1 MRNISTTIKDKIDR
15 SSSQWLVLLIDLFL
29 VSICFILAYTIRYN
43 LTWNFDFSRLLENL
57 PIVILVGFGSFIL
70 TGSYK
75 GHIRYTGRKDVY
87 SIFNSICLISML
99 LIIITLMLD
108 NWTTIGVRKIPL
120 SIIII
125 HSLLSF
131 IVLVASRL
139 VFVGLYKNITRETGK
154 IMNVMILGAGEFG
167 ILTYNALQSSA
178 RNIKVIGYL
187 DNEKKKS
194 GRRINGLKVFSIDQI
209 GEDFYKEKEV
219 SEVIVAKQNI
229 DANEL
234 RKIVDGFIQADIQV
248 KIIPPVERWIN
259 GELKE
264 SQIKSIQIEDLLGR
278 PPIILKNPRVNE
290 EFFGKTLF
298 VTGGAGSIGSEIVR
312 QITEYDYN
320 SLIVIDQA
328 ESPLYDLQQE
338 LLRKGVTNFI
348 PIVADI
354 RDKKRMTELF
364 SQFRPQL
371 VFHAA
376 AYKHVPLM
384 EANPYEA
391 IRINIGGTKNIAH
404 LAMKFDVEKFVFV
417 STDKAVNPTN
427 VMGAT
432 KRAAEMLLGTL
443 KDRAQTKFII
453 TRFGNVLGSNGSV
466 IPLFKRQMEQGG
478 PLTVT
483 HKEVTRYFMTIP
495 EASSLVLEAGCMGSG
510 GEIFVF
516 DMGESIKI
524 FDLAKKM
531 IFLSGFQYPDEI
543 DIQIVGLR
551 PGEKL
556 YEELLATGENTLPTH
571 HDKIMIS
578 KSRSVDSDST
588 YDQIEELLQECEH
601 SVPVDQLKS
610 TLKEIVP
617 EYEAQFVEK

>member
-1 MRNISTTIKDKIDR
+1 MRHISSNIKDKIDR

-29 VSICFILAYTIRYN
+29 LSVCFILAYTIRYN
-43 LTWNFDFSRLLENL
+43 LTWNFDLSRLLGNL
-57 PIVILVGFGSFIL
+57 PFVIIVGFGSFIL

-87 SIFNSICLISML
+87 SIFNSICLTSML
-99 LIIITLMLD
+99 LILVTLVLD
-108 NWTTIGVRKIPL
+108 KWTGMDVRKIPL

-139 VFVGLYKNITRETGK
+139 VFVGLYKNISRETGVVK
-154 IMNVMILGAGEFG
+154 NVMILGAGEFG
-167 ILTYNALQSSA
+167 ILTYNALQSSS
-178 RNIKVIGYL
+178 RNIKVIAYL
-187 DNEKKKS
+187 DNEKKKA
-194 GRRINGLKVFSIDQI
+194 GRKINGLKVFHIDKI
-209 GEDFYKEKEV
+209 EDNFYREKEV
-219 SEVIVAKQNI
+219 SEVIVAKQHI

-234 RKIVDGFIQADIQV
+234 RRIVDGFIKEGIEV

-264 SQIKSIQIEDLLGR
+264 SQIKNIQIEDLLGR

-290 EFFGKTLF
+290 EFMGKTLF

-312 QITEYDYN
+312 QITEYDYK

-338 LLRKGVTNFI
+338 LLRKGVTNFTA
-348 PIVADI
+348 IVADI
-354 RDKKRMTELF
+354 RDEKRMIELF
-364 SQFRPQL
+364 SEFRPQL

-391 IRINIGGTKNIAH
+391 IRINIGGTRIISN
-404 LAMKFDVEKFVFV
+404 LAMEFEVEKFVFV

-443 KDRAQTKFII
+443 KDRTKTRFII

-466 IPLFKRQMEQGG
+466 IPLFKRQIEQGG

-495 EASSLVLEAGCMGSG
+495 EASSLVLEAGCMGMG

-531 IFLSGFQYPDEI
+531 IFLSGFQYPEEI
-543 DIQIVGLR
+543 DIKIVGLR

-556 YEELLATGENTLPTH
+556 YEELLASGENTLPTH

-578 KSRSVDSDST
+578 KSRSVDPAST
-588 YDQIEELLQECEH
+588 YDQLEELLQKCEH
-601 SVPVDQLKS
+601 SVPIPHLKKI
-610 TLKEIVP
+610 LKEIVP
-617 EYEAQFVEK
+617 EYEAQFAEK

>member
-1 MRNISTTIKDKIDR
+1 MIPTIKMLKDKIEK
-15 SSSQWLVLLIDLFL
+15 SSSQWLVLLIDIFL
-29 VSICFILAYTIRYN
+29 VSICFVLAYTIRYN
-43 LTWNFDFSRLLENL
+43 LTLNFDFSRLLENL
-57 PIVILVGFGSFIL
+57 PVVVLVGLISFVL

-75 GHIRYTGRKDVY
+75 GHIRFTGRKDVY
-87 SIFNSICLISML
+87 AIFNSICLTSML
-99 LIIITLMLD
+99 LIIVTLLLAK
-108 NWTTIGVRKIPL
+108 WSLVKVQRIPL

-139 VFVGLYKNITRETGK
+139 VFVGLYRNITREPGK
-154 IMNVMILGAGEFG
+154 ITNVMILGAGEFG
-167 ILTYNALQSSA
+167 ILTYNALQSSI
-178 RNIKVIGYL
+178 RNIKVVAYL

-194 GRRINGLKVFSIDQI
+194 GRRINGLKVFHVDQVA
-209 GEDFYKEKEV
+209 EDFYKEKEV
-219 SEVIVAKQNI
+219 VEVIVAKQNI
-229 DANEL
+229 HSNEL
-234 RKIVDGFIQADIQV
+234 RRIVDRFIQADVRV

-278 PPIILKNPRVNE
+278 PPIILRNPRVNE
-290 EFFGKTLF
+290 EFYGKTLF

-312 QITEYDYN
+312 QITEYDYEA
-320 SLIVIDQA
+320 LVVIDQA
-328 ESPLYDLQQE
+328 ESPLYELQQE
-338 LLRKGVTNFI
+338 LFRKGVTHFT

-364 SQFRPQL
+364 EKYRPEYI
-371 VFHAA
+371 FHAA

-384 EANPYEA
+384 ETNPYEA
-391 IRINIGGTKNIAH
+391 IRINIGGTKIISN
-404 LAMKFDVEKFVFV
+404 LAMEFGVEKFVFV

-432 KRAAEMLLGTL
+432 KRAAEMLIGTR
-443 KDRAQTKFII
+443 KGMSATKFII

-466 IPLFKRQMEQGG
+466 IPLFKKQLEQGG

-495 EASSLVLEAGCMGSG
+495 EASSLVLEAGCMGVG

-516 DMGESIKI
+516 DMGESVKI

-531 IFLSGFQYPDEI
+531 IFLSGFQYPEEV
-543 DIQIVGLR
+543 DIKIVGLR

-556 YEELLATGENTLPTH
+556 YEELLASDENTLPTH
-571 HDKIMIS
+571 HEKIMIG
-578 KSRSVDSDST
+578 KSR
-588 YDQIEELLQECEH
+588 
-601 SVPVDQLKS
+601 PVDCKKTSEKLEGLLLKS
-610 TLKEIVP
+610 NNSTPALELKKMLKEIVP
-617 EYEAQFVEK
+617 EYEAQLVE